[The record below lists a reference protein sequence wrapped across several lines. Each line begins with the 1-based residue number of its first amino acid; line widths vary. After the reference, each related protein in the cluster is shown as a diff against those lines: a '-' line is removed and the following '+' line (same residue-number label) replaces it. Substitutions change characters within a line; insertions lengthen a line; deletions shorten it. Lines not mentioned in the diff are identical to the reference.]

1 MPQITFW
8 EDKQKNIIQKDLLSN
23 IASVCAKEVFEST
36 KSKDKLGNIK
46 TDKRGGV
53 IYSDKLNK
61 SSQIRKFFDEVIKY
75 KTDLLAHPAAKEE
88 DLIFKQKL
96 PYIKMINAKLAYA
109 KARDLITDDFKD
121 LFTNAIN
128 KIEDR
133 ADFFVFSDFFEAFV
147 AFYKQYNSK

>member
-36 KSKDKLGNIK
+36 KSKNKWGSI
-46 TDKRGGV
+46 T
-53 IYSDKLNK
+53 YSDKLNK

-75 KTDLLAHPAAKEE
+75 KTDLLAHPATQEE

>member
-1 MPQITFW
+1 MDSDMTQD
-8 EDKQKNIIQKDLLSN
+8 ELNSL
-23 IASVCAKEVFEST
+23 IA
-36 KSKDKLGNIK
+36 
-46 TDKRGGV
+46 
-53 IYSDKLNK
+53 NK
-61 SSQIRKFFDEVIKY
+61 YEVIKY
-75 KTDLLAHPAAKEE
+75 KTDLLAHPATQEE